1 MENLLDDFLNDA
13 IDRYIS
19 YSGLYLKPFADAAKT
34 RLLTRFQ
41 IKSIRPD
48 IQRNQ
53 KSEKMHIRLHV

>member
-19 YSGLYLKPFADAAKT
+19 YGRVYLKAFADAVKT

-48 IQRNQ
+48 IPRNQ
-53 KSEKMHIRLHV
+53 KSEKMNIGLHI